1 MKNVSN
7 LADEEEFQE
16 KDKNKGI
23 RPREQARGQ
32 ITYIASAYGLS
43 GWVQKMTIFAVFMLI

>member
-32 ITYIASAYGLS
+32 ITYIASAYGLI